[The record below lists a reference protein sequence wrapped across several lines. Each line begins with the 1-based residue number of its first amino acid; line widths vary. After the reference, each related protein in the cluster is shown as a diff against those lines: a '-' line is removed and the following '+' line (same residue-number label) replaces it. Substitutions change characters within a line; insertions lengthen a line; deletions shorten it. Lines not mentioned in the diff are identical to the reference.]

1 MKILVIGATGT
12 IGKAVVSELSARH
25 EILQAGRSSAP
36 LRVDIASETSLRE
49 LFAAIGTIDAI
60 VCAAGNVHFGPLA
73 TMTVD
78 QFKIGLNDKLLGQV
92 QLALIGAEHL
102 SDGGSITLTSGILS
116 HDPIRLGANAST
128 ANAAI
133 EGFVRAAA
141 IELPRGIRINA
152 VCATLVVESLAD
164 YGPYFRGFETVPVQR
179 VATAYAKS
187 VEGAQTGQVYC
198 VG

>member
-1 MKILVIGATGT
+1 MKILIIGATGT

-25 EILQAGRSSAP
+25 EIVQAGRSLAP
-36 LRVDIASETSLRE
+36 LRVDIASEASLRE
-49 LFAAIGTIDAI
+49 LFGTVGAIDAI

-78 QFKIGLNDKLLGQV
+78 QFKIGLGDKLLGQV
-92 QLALIGAEHL
+92 QLTLIGAQHL
-102 SDGGSITLTSGILS
+102 TDGGSITLTSGILS
-116 HDPIRLGANAST
+116 RDPIKLGTNAT
-128 ANAAI
+128 TVNAAV

-152 VCATLVVESLAD
+152 VSATVVVESLEA
-164 YGPYFRGFETVPVQR
+164 YGAYFRGFEAVPVRR
-179 VATAYAKS
+179 VANAYAKS
-187 VEGAQTGQVYC
+187 VEGAQTGQVYA